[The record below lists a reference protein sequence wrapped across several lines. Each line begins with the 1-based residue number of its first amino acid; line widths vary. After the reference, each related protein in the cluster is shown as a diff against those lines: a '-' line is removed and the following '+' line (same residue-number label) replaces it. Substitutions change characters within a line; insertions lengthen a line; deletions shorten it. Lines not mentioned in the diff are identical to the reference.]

1 MVEEEY
7 TQKRSHQFANPWKY
21 LLSSCSVIKNK
32 HMFDRANIPLSGRGV
47 NGRGMEVVVK
57 NNRLE
62 VRKTAEILVSIVVSA
77 ATTIVI
83 TAIVKKEL
91 MNYVEE
97 MCEINIK
104 QAEKIKDCAISN
116 VEKLTRII
124 NQNKPE

>member
-1 MVEEEY
+1 
-7 TQKRSHQFANPWKY
+7 
-21 LLSSCSVIKNK
+21 
-32 HMFDRANIPLSGRGV
+32 
-47 NGRGMEVVVK
+47 METVVK

-62 VRKTAEILVSIVVSA
+62 VSKTAIILVSIVVSA

-97 MCEINIK
+97 MCEINID

-116 VEKLTRII
+116 VEKLARII
-124 NQNKPE
+124 NQSKLE